1 MCDSTICKSE
11 KKKEREKAGKLLVLF
26 SDLIKSVLGAP
37 VVLTHCHLNTAG
49 SPASCC
55 CWQLLIKPE

>member
-26 SDLIKSVLGAP
+26 SDLIKS
-37 VVLTHCHLNTAG
+37 
-49 SPASCC
+49 S
-55 CWQLLIKPE
+55 